1 MLAKYLI
8 LVRLGVCCAVFVF
21 LGLGAV
27 AEGTPSA
34 EPHTSVSAKEEIKRR
49 EEQTLSELHRQ
60 SMMKRR
66 AASERREARNV
77 HQFRGKDGSIT
88 LTNVPQKYES
98 NPKYA
103 RVNVQYRPIS
113 VPKKYKTYKS
123 PSSYTPANVAELVKQ
138 YATTYGLDEGLVCA
152 VIKCESNFNPNAVS
166 PVGAC
171 GLMQLM
177 PATAEEM
184 GVTNIFD
191 PAENIAGGTQY
202 LAQMLAIFNGDAS
215 LALAGYNAGPNA
227 VKRYGG
233 IPPFSETQTY
243 VQRVI
248 RAWQGYSK
256 GGIPTLTGKFTYMAN
271 APAPKAPSPR
281 AFSVTFHSGLVQ
293 TADQV
298 VDNDPYYDIV
308 VSDRTYSI
316 RKALVKSIAGPASS

>member
-1 MLAKYLI
+1 M
-8 LVRLGVCCAVFVF
+8 RLGLAATVIIC
-21 LGLGAV
+21 GSGWGY
-27 AEGTPSA
+27 AEATPASK
-34 EPHTSVSAKEEIKRR
+34 PSRSLSPKEEVKQRQ
-49 EEQTLSELHRQ
+49 EQTLSELHRQ

-66 AASERREARNV
+66 AASARREAKNV
-77 HQFRGKDGSIT
+77 HQFRGKDGSVT
-88 LTNVPQKYES
+88 LTNVPSKYES

-103 RVNVQYRPIS
+103 RVNVQYQPIS
-113 VPKKYKTYKS
+113 VPKKYKTFVS
-123 PSSYTPANVAELVKQ
+123 PKNYTPGNVAELVKQ
-138 YATTYGLDEGLVCA
+138 YATHYGLDEGLVCA

-166 PVGAC
+166 PAGAC

-177 PATAEEM
+177 PGTAEEM
-184 GVTNIFD
+184 GVKRIFD

-227 VKRYGG
+227 VKRHGG
-233 IPPFSETQTY
+233 IPPYAETQTY
-243 VQRVI
+243 VQRVL

-256 GGIPTLTGKFTYMAN
+256 GGIPTMTGKFTYMAN
-271 APAPKAPSPR
+271 APAPTAPAPR

-316 RKALVKSIAGPASS
+316 RKALVKNVAGPENS

>member
-1 MLAKYLI
+1 MAKYLI
-8 LVRLGVCCAVFVF
+8 SMRLGVVCAVVWGGAGFVF
-21 LGLGAV
+21 
-27 AEGTPSA
+27 AEGTPA
-34 EPHTSVSAKEEIKRR
+34 AKPKPALSAKDEIKQRQ
-49 EEQTLSELHRQ
+49 EQTLSELHRQ
-60 SMMKRR
+60 SMMKRQ

-103 RVNVQYRPIS
+103 RVNVQYQPIS
-113 VPKKYKTYKS
+113 VPKKYKTFKS
-123 PSSYTPANVAELVKQ
+123 PKNYTPSNVAELVKQ
-138 YATTYGLDEGLVCA
+138 YATQYGLDEGLVCA

-177 PATAEEM
+177 PGTAEEM

-233 IPPFSETQTY
+233 IPPYTETQNY
-243 VQRVI
+243 VQRVV

-256 GGIPTLTGKFTYMAN
+256 GGIPTMTGKFTYMAN
-271 APAPKAPSPR
+271 APAPKAPAPR

-316 RKALVKSIAGPASS
+316 RKALVKTVAGPANS